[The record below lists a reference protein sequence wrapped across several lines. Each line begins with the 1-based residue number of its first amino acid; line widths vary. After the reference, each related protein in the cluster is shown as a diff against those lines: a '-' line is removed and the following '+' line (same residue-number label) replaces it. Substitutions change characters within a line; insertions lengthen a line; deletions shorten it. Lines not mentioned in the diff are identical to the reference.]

1 MKIEV
6 SNGEI
11 IDKLTIIQI
20 KIERIRDEAKLK
32 NLKKE
37 YEILSKA
44 SSSIISMEDPLYKSL
59 YKVNCELW
67 EIEDRIRE
75 LEMKKDFGKDF
86 IETARAVYIKN
97 DLRSVIKR
105 EINMKTSSG
114 LTEEKSYGKY

>member
-20 KIERIRDEAKLK
+20 KLERITDKVKLSNLQKEFDELK
-32 NLKKE
+32 
-37 YEILSKA
+37 SV
-44 SSSIISMEDPLYKSL
+44 SSSLISVSDPLYISL

-67 EIEDRIRE
+67 DIEDHIRD
-75 LEMKKDFGKDF
+75 LERNKDFGTDF

-97 DLRSVIKR
+97 DRRSEIKR
-105 EINMKTSSG
+105 EINIKTSSSFM
-114 LTEEKSYGKY
+114 EEKSYEKY

>member
-20 KIERIRDEAKLK
+20 KLERIKDVEKVR

-37 YEILSKA
+37 FDELKSA
-44 SSSIISMEDPLYKSL
+44 TELIIGMDDPLYTQL

-67 EIEDRIRE
+67 DIEDHIRD
-75 LEMKKDFGKDF
+75 LERNKDFGVDF

-97 DLRSVIKR
+97 DKRSEVKR
-105 EINMKTSSG
+105 EINLKTSSG
-114 LTEEKSYGKY
+114 FIEEKSYEKY